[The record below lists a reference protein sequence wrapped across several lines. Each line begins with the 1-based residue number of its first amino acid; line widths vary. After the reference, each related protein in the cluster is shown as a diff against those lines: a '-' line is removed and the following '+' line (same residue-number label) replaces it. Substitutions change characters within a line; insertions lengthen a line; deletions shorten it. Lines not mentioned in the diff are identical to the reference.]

1 VVYIVPKTRKLLA
14 NNIVYYRVKKG
25 WSQDTLADMLE
36 TKRQYLCEIENEKRN
51 VSTDYID
58 RLAIVFNIEPHELLV
73 YRPPVDVRR
82 IDGR

>member
-1 VVYIVPKTRKLLA
+1 MVYIVTKTRKLLA
-14 NNIVYYRVKKG
+14 NNIVYYRVKNG
-25 WSQDTLADMLE
+25 WSQDTLADKLD

-58 RLAIVFNIEPHELLV
+58 RLAATFDIEPHELLL